1 MNILFV
7 FFIITDCSGG
17 ARVQAELESEVS
29 AEQQAAEDEY
39 LEFRAKAIEES
50 NELLSTFN
58 QSLDRL
64 YDGQVGSRCRG
75 NKLGCKVLY

>member
-39 LEFRAKAIEES
+39 LEFRA
-50 NELLSTFN
+50 L
-58 QSLDRL
+58 
-64 YDGQVGSRCRG
+64 
-75 NKLGCKVLY
+75 